1 MIRQYELVDRVKS
14 YDPDADEDAL
24 NRAYVF
30 SMMAHGSQMR
40 ASGDPYFSHPLEVAG
55 ILTELKLDSDSI
67 VTGLLHD
74 TVEDTV
80 ATLEEIEKSFGPS
93 VSRLVDGVTK
103 LSSLELQSADSRQ
116 IENFRKLLLAT
127 SRDIRV
133 LLVKLADRLHNMRTL
148 KFIKNEEKRAS
159 IARETMEIFAPLA
172 ERIGMQRLK
181 DELDDLAFAELYP
194 DARATIVARLD
205 FLRTEAEKENII
217 AAISDELS
225 EILSGAGVTVELSG
239 REKRPFSIWRKMQT
253 QNVEF
258 AQLGDIMAF
267 RIVVES
273 VDDCYRALGVVHG
286 RYPCVPG
293 RFKDYISTPKR
304 NGYRSL
310 HTGIIGPERRRTE
323 IQIRTR
329 EMQEV
334 AEFGVAAHWQ
344 YKQEAEGMEHLRYQ
358 WVRELVDI
366 LEHAGDPDEFLQN
379 ARLDLFP
386 DQVFCFT
393 PQGELIALPQ
403 GATPVDFAYEVHS
416 EVGDACV
423 GAKINGNLVQLHTLL
438 KNGDQVEIVT
448 SDPGTPAPE
457 WESFV
462 VTGKARARVKRFVR
476 SKQRTEYCRLGE
488 AMLVRT
494 FQDHGYEPTD
504 AVLEGLLEAYG
515 CKNVED
521 LHFAVGE
528 GHLTAGEVVRHVFGA
543 DSGDLAAFNGE
554 THGSL
559 NASGNGA
566 QSIGRG
572 GLDGATKRGSIP
584 IRGLIPGMAV
594 HYASCCHPLPG
605 DRIVGI
611 QTAGKGVAVH
621 TIDCETLESF
631 HEMPER
637 WVDVAWDLASG
648 HDTRFVG
655 RLGLVLTNRPGGLAN
670 VTTAVANH
678 HGNINNLKITR
689 RTTDFFDMTLDIEV
703 KDNKHLNE
711 IMVALRAEGS
721 VSSVDRI
728 AH

>member
-14 YDPDADEDAL
+14 YDSDADEDAL

-30 SMMAHGSQMR
+30 SMMAHGSQLR

-55 ILTELKLDSDSI
+55 ILTELKLDSASI

-80 ATLEEIEKSFGPS
+80 ATLEEIEGSFGPS
-93 VSRLVDGVTK
+93 VASLVDGVTK
-103 LSSLELQSADSRQ
+103 LSSLELQSVDSRQ

-148 KFIKNEEKRAS
+148 KYIKKPEKRLR
-159 IARETMEIFAPLA
+159 IARETLDIYAPLA

-181 DELDDLAFAELYP
+181 EELEDLAFAELYP
-194 DARATIVARLD
+194 EARATIVARLD
-205 FLRTEAEKENII
+205 FLRTEAEKDDIV
-217 AAISDELS
+217 AATTGELS
-225 EILSGAGVTVELSG
+225 QILKEADLEADVSG

-258 AQLGDIMAF
+258 SQLSDIMAF
-267 RIVVES
+267 RVVVEDIS
-273 VDDCYRALGVVHG
+273 DCYRALGVVHS

-293 RFKDYISTPKR
+293 RFKDYISTPRR
-304 NGYRSL
+304 NGYRSI

-329 EMQEV
+329 EMHEV
-334 AEFGVAAHWQ
+334 AELGVAAHWQ
-344 YKQEAEGMEHLRYQ
+344 YKQGVEGVEHLRYR

-366 LEHAGDPDEFLQN
+366 LEHAEDPDELLQN

-393 PQGELIALPQ
+393 PKGDLIALPQ

-416 EVGDACV
+416 EVGDSCV
-423 GAKINGNLVQLHTLL
+423 GAKINGNLVQLHTPL

-448 SDPGTPAPE
+448 SSPGTPAPE
-457 WESFV
+457 WEKFV

-476 SKQRTEYCRLGE
+476 SKERTEYRRLGE
-488 AMLVRT
+488 AMLSRA
-494 FQDHGYEPTD
+494 FQNQGYQPTE
-504 AVLEGLLEAYG
+504 AVLEALVDGFGYRRIT
-515 CKNVED
+515 D
-521 LHFAVGE
+521 LHVAVGE
-528 GHLTAGEVVRHVFGA
+528 GHLTAGEIVRHVIGA
-543 DSGDLAAFNGE
+543 DSAEAVAGVSATASANGTSVE
-554 THGSL
+554 
-559 NASGNGA
+559 
-566 QSIGRG
+566 G
-572 GLDGATKRGSIP
+572 GTRDAIP

-605 DRIVGI
+605 DRIIGI

-621 TIDCETLESF
+621 TIDCDTLESF
-631 HEMPER
+631 QEMPER
-637 WVDVAWDLASG
+637 WVDVAWDLASTK
-648 HDTRFVG
+648 DTSFVG
-655 RLGLVLTNRPGGLAN
+655 RLGLVVTNRPGGLAT
-670 VTTAVANH
+670 VTTAVATH

-689 RTTDFFDMTLDIEV
+689 RTADFFNMTLDIEV

-711 IMVALRAEGS
+711 IMAALRAEGA

-728 AH
+728 AQ

>member
-14 YDPDADEDAL
+14 YDSDADEDAL

-30 SMMAHGSQMR
+30 SMMAHGSQLR

-80 ATLEEIEKSFGPS
+80 ATLEEIEGSFGPS
-93 VSRLVDGVTK
+93 VANLVDGVTK
-103 LSSLELQSADSRQ
+103 LSSLELQSVDGRQ

-148 KFIKNEEKRAS
+148 KYIKKPEKRVR
-159 IARETMEIFAPLA
+159 IARETMDIYAPLA

-181 DELDDLAFAELYP
+181 DELEDLAFAELYP

-205 FLRTEAEKENII
+205 FLRSEAEKDDIVT
-217 AAISDELS
+217 ATTAELS
-225 EILSGAGVTVELSG
+225 QILNEAGLEVDVSG

-258 AQLGDIMAF
+258 SQLSDIMAF
-267 RIVVES
+267 RVVVES
-273 VDDCYRALGVVHG
+273 IDDCYRALGVVHS

-293 RFKDYISTPKR
+293 RFKDYLSTPRR
-304 NGYRSL
+304 NGYRSI

-329 EMQEV
+329 EMHEV

-344 YKQEAEGMEHLRYQ
+344 YKQGVEGMEHLRYR

-366 LEHAGDPDEFLQN
+366 LEHAEDPDELLQN

-393 PQGELIALPQ
+393 PKGDLIALPQ

-416 EVGDACV
+416 EVGDSCV
-423 GAKINGNLVQLHTLL
+423 GAKINGNLVQLHTPL

-448 SDPGTPAPE
+448 SSPGTPAPD
-457 WESFV
+457 WENFV

-476 SKQRTEYCRLGE
+476 SKERTEYRRLGE
-488 AMLVRT
+488 AMLSRA
-494 FQDHGYEPTD
+494 FQDHGYEPTE
-504 AVLEGLLEAYG
+504 AVLEAL
-515 CKNVED
+515 VESFGYRNIAD
-521 LHFAVGE
+521 LHVAVGE
-528 GHLTAGEVVRHVFGA
+528 GHLTAGEVVRHVIGA
-543 DSGDLAAFNGE
+543 DTPGSVIAAPLTASANGTAE
-554 THGSL
+554 HGGTRD
-559 NASGNGA
+559 A
-566 QSIGRG
+566 
-572 GLDGATKRGSIP
+572 IP

-621 TIDCETLESF
+621 TIDCDTLESF
-631 HEMPER
+631 QEMPER
-637 WVDVAWDLASG
+637 WVDVAWDLASAK
-648 HDTRFVG
+648 DASFVG
-655 RLGLVLTNRPGGLAN
+655 RLGVVVTNRLGGLAT
-670 VTTAVANH
+670 VTTAVANQR
-678 HGNINNLKITR
+678 GNINNLRITR
-689 RTTDFFDMTLDIEV
+689 RTADFFNMMLDIEV

-711 IMVALRAEGS
+711 IMAALRAEGA